1 MRLRELVAALPAKLA
16 PHLSGDTGVDV
27 TGIAFDTRRLR
38 RGDMFCAVREHNGDG
53 HAFIERAVQ
62 LGASSVLAES
72 SLTATSSVPIILV
85 SNSKEAMA
93 YLAAA
98 FHGQPSKR
106 LRLIGVTGTDGKT
119 TTTQLIAQL
128 LNEGGIRAGFMTTVS
143 IDDGDGELDN
153 TTRQSTLEAPDIQ
166 AHLATM
172 VRQGCISAVV
182 ESTSHAL
189 ALNRLTA
196 CSFDAAVV
204 TNVTHEHL
212 DFHGSWD
219 NYLNAKAHL
228 LELVAASVEKG
239 GRKAIILNRD
249 DRSFDLLHGRVN
261 IPELS
266 YGFHDRCDVRAS
278 NLEALPDGQRFNLST
293 PWGDAPVFT
302 LLIAPFNV
310 YNCMAAATAA
320 LVEGV
325 PLATVV
331 TGLSKAR
338 PVQGRMEPVDVGQPF
353 RVIVDYAHTPD
364 SLAKVLTVLRS
375 STAGRLLCVFGS
387 AGERDVEKRPEMGAI
402 AAKQAD
408 FFVITNE
415 DPRHE
420 DPQSILDAIAAG
432 AKGAGARA
440 EEQYVTCV
448 ERSEAIR
455 QAFTRARPGDTVLL
469 AGKGH
474 EQCIIVGDVKVPW
487 SERGVAADL
496 LRQLYAGTADR
507 PSSSP

>member
-1 MRLRELVAALPAKLA
+1 MRLGDLVAALPAMLT
-16 PHLSGDTGVDV
+16 PHLSGDSDVVV

-53 HAFIERAVQ
+53 HAFIERAVRM
-62 LGASSVLAES
+62 GASSVLAENS
-72 SLTATSSVPIILV
+72 PTSASSVPVLTV

-93 YLAAA
+93 YVAAA

-119 TTTQLIAQL
+119 TTTQLTAQL
-128 LNEGGIRAGFMTTVS
+128 LNEGGIRTGFMTTVS
-143 IDDGDGELDN
+143 IDAGDSERDN
-153 TTRQSTLEAPDIQ
+153 TSRQSTLEAPDIQ
-166 AHLATM
+166 EHLAAM
-172 VRQGCISAVV
+172 RRNGCSTAVV

-196 CSFDAAVV
+196 CSFDTAVV

-212 DFHGSWD
+212 DFHGSWE

-228 LELVAASVEKG
+228 LELVATSAEKG

-249 DRSFDLLHGRVN
+249 DRSFDFLHGRVN
-261 IPELS
+261 VPELN
-266 YGFHDRCDVRAS
+266 YGLHDRCDVRAS
-278 NLEALPDGQRFNLST
+278 SLEALPDGQLFNLST

-302 LLIAPFNV
+302 PLIAPFNV
-310 YNCMAAATAA
+310 YNCLAAATAS

-325 PLATVV
+325 PLATVI

-364 SLAKVLTVLRS
+364 SLAKVLMVLRA
-375 STAGRLLCVFGS
+375 STSGRLLCVFGS

-402 AAKQAD
+402 AAQQAD

-420 DPQSILDAIAAG
+420 DPQGILDAIAAG
-432 AKGAGARA
+432 ATSAGARVGV
-440 EEQYVTCV
+440 QFVTCV
-448 ERSEAIR
+448 DRSEAIR
-455 QAFTRARPGDTVLL
+455 LAFTQARPGDTVLL

-487 SERGVAADL
+487 SERGVAAGL
-496 LRQLYAGTADR
+496 LRQWYAGTAER
-507 PSSSP
+507 PPSSP